1 MLRVEGQPAFV
12 LHARAYRETSLLL
25 ECLTRDHGRIG
36 LVARGVR
43 RERTRLPRGLLQPF
57 QLLALA
63 WSGGGELATLIQADA
78 AAAPLSFAGDVL
90 LAAIY
95 VNELIVRLSGRGDP
109 HQQLFETYATCLER
123 MRSDASL
130 AWALRR
136 FERDLLAELGYGLK
150 LTHTADS
157 DEDVVAEAAYS
168 YDADAGPSRVAP
180 TKAGAPAQISPT
192 VSGGALLALA
202 EDRLPDPDKLA
213 ELRRLMRRIIRQRL
227 GGGILNSWNLSL
239 RTLDRDAAQ

>member
-63 WSGGGELATLIQADA
+63 WSGGGELATLIQAEA
-78 AAAPLSFAGDVL
+78 AAAPVSFAGDVL
-90 LAAIY
+90 FAGIY
-95 VNELIVRLSGRGDP
+95 VNELIVRLGGRGDP
-109 HQQLFETYATCLER
+109 HPQLFDGYAICLNR
-123 MRSDASL
+123 LRSDAPL
-130 AWALRR
+130 AWTLRR

-150 LTHTADS
+150 LTHTADG
-157 DEDVVAEAAYS
+157 DQDVIADASYS
-168 YDADAGPSRVAP
+168 YDADAGPSRVMTNQMSAS
-180 TKAGAPAQISPT
+180 TQIAPT
-192 VSGGALLALA
+192 VSGAALLALA
-202 EDRLPDPDKLA
+202 DDRLPDADKLV
-213 ELRRLMRRIIRQRL
+213 ELRRLMRRVIRHRL
-227 GGGILNSWNLSL
+227 CGGTLNSWNLSL
-239 RTLDRDAAQ
+239 RALDRNAAK